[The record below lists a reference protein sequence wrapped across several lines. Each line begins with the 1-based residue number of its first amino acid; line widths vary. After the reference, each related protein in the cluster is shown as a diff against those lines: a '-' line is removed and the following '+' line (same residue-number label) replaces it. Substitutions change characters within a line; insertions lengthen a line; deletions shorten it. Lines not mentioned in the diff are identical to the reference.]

1 VKLALSQISTPTT
14 PFAEAV
20 EAYRAAGFEGIGL
33 WEFALGGDDEAD
45 RATLAAAGLGVANC
59 VPLVPTILPNPV
71 MEGPDDPD
79 ERIAAICSSVERFG
93 AFEPSSVLCLT
104 GPVGTFGEAEA
115 RRIVVEGLRAIAAT
129 AERAGVRFGL
139 EPIHTSQR
147 AEFSF
152 VHTIPEALELL
163 DEAGLDEVGVMVDTF
178 HLADTAGVLSDLER
192 HVDRVTGLHVADHPA
207 DGSDGR
213 VLPGHGV
220 TRTAEVVRALAAAGW
235 DGWLDVEIFSTPDGF
250 WALPA
255 EEAARLAH
263 AAAANLT

>member
-1 VKLALSQISTPTT
+1 MKLALSQISTPTT

-33 WEFALGGDDEAD
+33 WEFALGGDDTAD

-115 RRIVVEGLRAIAAT
+115 RRIVVEGLRAIPSLHRDPVSRETFALDRRLRRKGALRLT
-129 AERAGVRFGL
+129 E
-139 EPIHTSQR
+139 I
-147 AEFSF
+147 
-152 VHTIPEALELL
+152 EA
-163 DEAGLDEVGVMVDTF
+163 
-178 HLADTAGVLSDLER
+178 
-192 HVDRVTGLHVADHPA
+192 
-207 DGSDGR
+207 
-213 VLPGHGV
+213 
-220 TRTAEVVRALAAAGW
+220 
-235 DGWLDVEIFSTPDGF
+235 
-250 WALPA
+250 ALPPVD
-255 EEAARLAH
+255 
-263 AAAANLT
+263 